1 MDSLS
6 QLVRM
11 LSPSGTVDLRC
22 RFAGN
27 WSAPHE
33 PLPPG
38 QVPYHVILQ
47 GRSRAHVD
55 RDWLELEAGDVLL
68 LPRGAGHTLRSLGGD
83 DHAPV
88 ANITAQRRFN
98 GVLTEV
104 TLGGEGEVLDM
115 LCGSFF
121 VGSAGGV
128 LLRTLPEVLLVRTA
142 RRADCAWLGALLGMM
157 RSESESLHAGAAAVI
172 GELST
177 ALFTLLLRALMAERG
192 ASHGLLALLGDARL
206 SHAVEA
212 VLRQPEQPW
221 TIATLAA
228 QCNLSRATFARR
240 FTQLSGL
247 TPLQLVT
254 SLRMELAA
262 RLLGQENLAA
272 ERVSERCGYAS
283 QAAFGRVFKQH
294 YGIGPGAWRRQTR
307 EQRAKAGHAQP
318 GAIMHGVDGA
328 P

>member
-6 QLVRM
+6 HLVRM

-38 QVPYHVILQ
+38 QVPYHIILQ
-47 GRSRAHVD
+47 GRSRARVG
-55 RDWLELEAGDVLL
+55 REWLELEAGDALL
-68 LPRGAGHTLRSLGGD
+68 LPRGAAHTLHSPGGD
-83 DHAPV
+83 GPA
-88 ANITAQRRFN
+88 ANTSAQRRFN
-98 GVLTEV
+98 GVLTEL
-104 TLGGEGEVLDM
+104 TLDGEGEVLDM

-121 VGSAGGV
+121 VGGAGGV

-142 RRADCAWLGALLGMM
+142 RRADCAWLGALIGMM
-157 RSESESLHAGAAAVI
+157 RYESEAPNAGAAAVI

-206 SHAVEA
+206 ARAVEA
-212 VLRQPEQPW
+212 VLREPARPW

-228 QCNLSRATFARR
+228 QCNLSRATFARQ
-240 FTQLSGL
+240 FGQLSGL

-262 RLLGQENLAA
+262 RLLSRQDLPA
-272 ERVSERCGYAS
+272 ERVGEQCGYAS

-294 YGIGPGAWRRQTR
+294 FGLGPGAYRRR
-307 EQRAKAGHAQP
+307 ARAQRAGAGPDADSA
-318 GAIMHGVDGA
+318 GVIMHSVDGR